1 MAVFTGSDLRLWW
14 EKQKVTAAELAER
27 ISVDATTIYRYE
39 SGKLTPN
46 PDVMY
51 EICVALGDVD
61 KWTTWMRTE
70 FPASYGR
77 VHPETSHFSLSGAL
91 MSLFAE
97 MRDVHDLEREALRE
111 GAAGSIDDPGMR
123 EQLAKE
129 VTEMIQAGQRV
140 RSLLKGGCP
149 HGKPVDGQA

>member
-1 MAVFTGSDLRLWW
+1 MAVFTGSDLRSWR
-14 EKQKVTAAELAER
+14 ESQKITAADLAER

-51 EICVALGDVD
+51 EICEALGDVD

-77 VHPETSHFSLSGAL
+77 IHPETSSYSLPGAL
-91 MSLFAE
+91 MAMFAE

-111 GAAGSIDDPGMR
+111 GAAGRIDDPNMKD
-123 EQLAKE
+123 QLIKE
-129 VTEMIQAGQRV
+129 VTEMIQAAQRV
-140 RSLLKGGCP
+140 KSLMKGGCMN
-149 HGKPVDGQA
+149 GKPAHG

>member
-1 MAVFTGSDLRLWW
+1 MAVFTGSDLRLWR
-14 EKQKVTAAELAER
+14 EQQKVTAADLAER

-51 EICVALGDVD
+51 EICAALGDVD

-77 VHPETSHFSLSGAL
+77 VHPETSPYPLPGAL
-91 MSLFAE
+91 MALFAE
-97 MRDVHDLEREALRE
+97 MADVYDLEREALRD
-111 GAAGSIDDPGMR
+111 GASGKIDDPAMKK
-123 EQLAKE
+123 QLEKE
-129 VTEMIQAGQRV
+129 VTEMIQAAQRV
-140 RSLLKGGCP
+140 RSLMKGGNGN
-149 HGKPVDGQA
+149 GKSSDG

>member
-1 MAVFTGSDLRLWW
+1 MAVFTGSDLRLWR
-14 EKQKVTAAELAER
+14 ESQKITAADLAER

-51 EICVALGDVD
+51 EICSALGDVD

-77 VHPETSHFSLSGAL
+77 VHPETAPYSLPGAL
-91 MSLFAE
+91 MALFAE
-97 MRDVHDLEREALRE
+97 MRDVHDLEREALRD
-111 GAAGSIDDPGMR
+111 GATGSIDDPAMR
-123 EQLAKE
+123 DQLEKE
-129 VTEMIQAGQRV
+129 VTEMIQAAQRV
-140 RSLLKGGCP
+140 RSLMKGGVAN
-149 HGKPVDGQA
+149 GKSSDG

>member
-1 MAVFTGSDLRLWW
+1 MAVFTGSDLRLWR
-14 EKQKVTAAELAER
+14 ESQKITAADLAER

-51 EICVALGDVD
+51 EICAALGDVD

-77 VHPETSHFSLSGAL
+77 VHPETSPYSLPGAL

-97 MRDVHDLEREALRE
+97 MRDVHDLEREALRD
-111 GAAGSIDDPGMR
+111 GASGTIDNPEMKK
-123 EQLAKE
+123 QLEKE
-129 VTEMIQAGQRV
+129 VTEMIQAAQRV
-140 RSLLKGGCP
+140 RSLMKGGIAD
-149 HGKPVDGQA
+149 GKSSDG

>member
-1 MAVFTGSDLRLWW
+1 MAVFTGSDLRLWR
-14 EKQKVTAAELAER
+14 ESQKITAADLAER

-51 EICVALGDVD
+51 EICAALGDVD

-77 VHPETSHFSLSGAL
+77 VHPETSPYSLPGAL
-91 MSLFAE
+91 MALFAE
-97 MRDVHDLEREALRE
+97 MRDVHDLEREALRD
-111 GAAGSIDDPGMR
+111 GASGNIDNPGMR
-123 EQLAKE
+123 QQLEKE
-129 VTEMIQAGQRV
+129 VTEMIQAAQRV
-140 RSLLKGGCP
+140 RSLMKGGAGL
-149 HGKPVDGQA
+149 GKSVDG

>member
-1 MAVFTGSDLRLWW
+1 MAVFTGSDLRLWR
-14 EKQKVTAAELAER
+14 EQQKITAADLAER

-51 EICVALGDVD
+51 EICAALGDVD

-77 VHPETSHFSLSGAL
+77 VHPETSSYPLPGAL
-91 MSLFAE
+91 MSMFAE
-97 MRDVHDLEREALRE
+97 MCDVYDLEREVLRD
-111 GAAGSIDDPGMR
+111 GASGKIDDPAMR
-123 EQLAKE
+123 EQLKKE
-129 VTEMIQAGQRV
+129 VTEMIQAAQRV
-140 RSLLKGGCP
+140 RSLVKGGIAGEKSP
-149 HGKPVDGQA
+149 NE

>member
-1 MAVFTGSDLRLWW
+1 MAVFTGSDLRLWR
-14 EKQKVTAAELAER
+14 EAQKITAADLAER

-51 EICVALGDVD
+51 EICAALGDVD

-77 VHPETSHFSLSGAL
+77 VHPETSPYSLPGAL

-97 MRDVHDLEREALRE
+97 MRDVHDLEREALRD
-111 GAAGSIDDPGMR
+111 GASGTIDNPEMKK
-123 EQLAKE
+123 QLEKE
-129 VTEMIQAGQRV
+129 VTEMIQAAQRV
-140 RSLLKGGCP
+140 RSLMKGGIAN
-149 HGKPVDGQA
+149 GKSSDG